1 MVTETYSTDSTALL
15 LVDLLNDFLDENGK
29 LAERIGGMLKKTN
42 LKEHLKR
49 LIDGARS
56 RGVKLFYVPHGL
68 HEHSFDDVKRP
79 HPRWQWAMQNKIFWE
94 GTWGAEVYGS
104 FAPHEGDTIISRYR
118 TFDSFIHTDMRE
130 KLHAAKI
137 EKVVLAGLT
146 SHTCVESAGRHAHE
160 EGLHV
165 TFLKTQSLSSLRRR
179 TTRRSSFRIPPSVTK

>member
-15 LVDLLNDFLDENGK
+15 LVDLLNDFLYENGK

-49 LIDGARS
+49 LIDGAR
-56 RGVKLFYVPHGL
+56 
-68 HEHSFDDVKRP
+68 
-79 HPRWQWAMQNKIFWE
+79 
-94 GTWGAEVYGS
+94 
-104 FAPHEGDTIISRYR
+104 
-118 TFDSFIHTDMRE
+118 
-130 KLHAAKI
+130 
-137 EKVVLAGLT
+137 
-146 SHTCVESAGRHAHE
+146 AGRHAHE